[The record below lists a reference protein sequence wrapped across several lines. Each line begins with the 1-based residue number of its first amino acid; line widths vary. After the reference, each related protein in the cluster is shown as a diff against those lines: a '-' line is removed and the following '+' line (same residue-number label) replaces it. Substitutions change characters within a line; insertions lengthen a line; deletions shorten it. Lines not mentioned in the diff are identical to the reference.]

1 MFPAHLK
8 LAADMFYP
16 AELEN
21 CLYFT
26 ALQALR
32 IFETDRHQNAGFIRD
47 INAMLQSMT
56 TA

>member
-1 MFPAHLK
+1 MVTFTINIP
-8 LAADMFYP
+8 
-16 AELEN
+16 
-21 CLYFT
+21 LYVSIYTSTMDPMGFT